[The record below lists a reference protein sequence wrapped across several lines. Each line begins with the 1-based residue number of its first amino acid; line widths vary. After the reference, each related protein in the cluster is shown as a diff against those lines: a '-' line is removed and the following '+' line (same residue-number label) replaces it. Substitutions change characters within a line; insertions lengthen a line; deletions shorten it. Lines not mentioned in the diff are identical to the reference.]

1 MALTVG
7 SLFSGIGGLDLGLER
22 AGMEV
27 IWQSE
32 IDPYACKVLSKHWP
46 EVVNHGNIKEINWQ
60 EVERPDVI
68 CGGYPCQPFSTA
80 GKRRGEED
88 SRHLWPWVREA
99 ISQLRPK
106 YAILENVR
114 GHLSLG
120 GLSVI
125 AELAAIGYD
134 AEWRV
139 VSAASVGANHRRD
152 RVVIVAYPNNSRDR
166 TPRRDI
172 DPDGET
178 FKQGWENISQFGS
191 CRCSSTLANTDCCE
205 SSDGGQC
212 KALQSESGSRRD
224 DRSGSETNIR
234 EVSVGSTRQT
244 SENVAHTNGGRC
256 QQCEPETQPLQGISC
271 SCERNMADTYG
282 ERLEESRP
290 QQQTT
295 GTARSNE
302 NTGEPMANT
311 DNGRHIYTEKPW
323 ESDSWRRSPYSG
335 FLNWETEPDVG
346 RVAHG
351 VPSRVDRLRG
361 LGNAVVPQVAEVIG
375 RLVISD
381 YQRRED

>member
-1 MALTVG
+1 MGLTVG

-22 AGMEV
+22 AGMRV

-88 SRHLWPWVREA
+88 PRHLWPWVREA
-99 ISQLRPK
+99 ISQLRPR

-114 GHLSLG
+114 GHLSMG
-120 GLSVI
+120 GLTVI
-125 AELAAIGYD
+125 AELASIGYD

-152 RVVIVAYPNNSRDR
+152 RIIIVAYPNNSGNR
-166 TPRRDI
+166 TSGRSA
-172 DPDGET
+172 DGYGQAVE
-178 FKQGWENISQFGS
+178 QGRQIVSQSWS
-191 CRCSSTLANTDCCE
+191 CGCSPIMAN
-205 SSDGGQC
+205 
-212 KALQSESGSRRD
+212 
-224 DRSGSETNIR
+224 
-234 EVSVGSTRQT
+234 
-244 SENVAHTNGGRC
+244 TNGGRC
-256 QQCEPETQPLQGISC
+256 QQCEPETEPLQGLS
-271 SCERNMADTYG
+271 SSSERNMA
-282 ERLEESRP
+282 
-290 QQQTT
+290 
-295 GTARSNE
+295 
-302 NTGEPMANT
+302 NTN
-311 DNGRHIYTEKPW
+311 NCRHVYTQKPW
-323 ESDSWRRSPYSG
+323 QSDTWRRSPYSG
-335 FLNWETEPDVG
+335 FLNWEVEPDVG

-351 VPSRVDRLRG
+351 VSSRVDRLRG

-375 RLVISD
+375 RLVILD

>member
-46 EVVNHGNIKEINWQ
+46 EVVNYGNIKEINWQ

-88 SRHLWPWVREA
+88 PRHLWPWVRTA
-99 ISQLRPK
+99 ISELRPR

-114 GHLSLG
+114 GHLSMG

-125 AELAAIGYD
+125 AELASIGYD

-152 RVVIVAYPNNSRDR
+152 RIIIVAYPSGERCLDNGVGIFSSEGRLNALGVFGQGSADVADANNDGSSSSAFVGSCGKATKQPSSGANNSTDFK
-166 TPRRDI
+166 RRSCLSEDVANAE
-172 DPDGET
+172 GE
-178 FKQGWENISQFGS
+178 
-191 CRCSSTLANTDCCE
+191 RCKT
-205 SSDGGQC
+205 GGQ
-212 KALQSESGSRRD
+212 SERT
-224 DRSGSETNIR
+224 E
-234 EVSVGSTRQT
+234 Q
-244 SENVAHTNGGRC
+244 AHTEPSCGREHVADSNSIGLEGQRAE
-256 QQCEPETQPLQGISC
+256 QQ
-271 SCERNMADTYG
+271 A
-282 ERLEESRP
+282 
-290 QQQTT
+290 T
-295 GTARSNE
+295 GTARGSKNSGQLVADT
-302 NTGEPMANT
+302 N
-311 DNGRHIYTEKPW
+311 NGGYIYPSKSEQPNI
-323 ESDSWRRSPYSG
+323 RGRSAYSG
-335 FLNWETEPDVG
+335 FFHWETEPDVG